1 MTKAKKPHVPGKV
14 VKGPGTVRW
23 HVENA
28 AKTVAAVVREQ
39 KDKRKA

>member
-1 MTKAKKPHVPGKV
+1 VGKAKEPHVPGRL

-23 HVENA
+23 HAEKVV
-28 AKTVAAVVREQ
+28 KTVAAVVREQ